1 MGNDNYMTPF
11 SAWEAIDVYL
21 PKDKLIWE
29 PFYGNGDSGKNLA
42 KLGCEVIHKP
52 VDFFDSNLG
61 DVIVSNP
68 PFSNVAKVLK
78 RLKEIGKPFILI
90 MSQQKLNTGYF
101 KELFGNDAELTIL
114 IPPKRIHFIPYVNG
128 KVDSTRSSRCS
139 FDCFYYCWK
148 MGIDRQMIHL

>member
-1 MGNDNYMTPF
+1 MGNDDYMTPR
-11 SAWEAIDVYL
+11 SAWETIDAYL

-29 PFYGNGDSGKNLA
+29 PFYGNGESGKNLA

-52 VDFFDSNLG
+52 VDFFDNNLG

-68 PFSNVAKVLK
+68 PFSKVAKILK

-90 MSQQKLNTGYF
+90 MSQQKLNTKYYRD
-101 KELFGNDAELTIL
+101 LFGNDPEMAIL
-114 IPPKRIHFIPYVNG
+114 VPPKRIHFTPNG
-128 KVDSTRSSRCS
+128 NDSRKSRCS